1 MQLIL
6 ATLHCFYWPR
16 FLTSLINRNWEARQ
30 KIQARLYWGPC
41 CSREEQKQA
50 TVSLSCSLAPQ
61 RGQAGSLYGVTAS
74 CPGLGSEGW
83 LRCFAHP
90 FDCGVCRGYAQYSP
104 LALGSSEVAVG
115 IFWSFCILLSMVCPN
130 WACAWLLPVPYSF
143 FIFCRLRRHRSMCKH
158 CSKGHRVPALSL
170 SQFTSQG

>member
-83 LRCFAHP
+83 LRCFAHLSG
-90 FDCGVCRGYAQYSP
+90 GVECRGCCSVPCFCSQHP
-104 LALGSSEVAVG
+104 LLDLGSSEVAVG
-115 IFWSFCILLSMVCPN
+115 IWGLFASFVQSLPRLGMSTVIDLSR
-130 WACAWLLPVPYSF
+130 Y
-143 FIFCRLRRHRSMCKH
+143 KH
-158 CSKGHRVPALSL
+158 CSKGSQVPACLKVTF
-170 SQFTSQG
+170 Q